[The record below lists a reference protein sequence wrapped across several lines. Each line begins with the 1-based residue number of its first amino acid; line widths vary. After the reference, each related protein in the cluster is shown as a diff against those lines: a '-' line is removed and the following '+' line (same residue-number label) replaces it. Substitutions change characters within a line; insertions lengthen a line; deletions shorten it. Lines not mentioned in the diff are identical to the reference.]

1 MREQTMDKHD
11 ARKEVRDG
19 DRDARSSSGADL
31 DRGEPTEAGPDDAVA
46 GATPGQSIPRSPSN
60 ESRNEPSRVPGTNP
74 GFSGGHYGG
83 FANEGHP
90 DQSAE
95 DGRAAWS
102 ADETHGMREVQ
113 NRLHVQHQKL
123 STGRSSTSSSPS
135 KSTSKST
142 ERE

>member
-1 MREQTMDKHD
+1 MDKHD
-11 ARKEVRDG
+11 GLKEVRDG
-19 DRDARSSSGADL
+19 ERDARSSSGADL
-31 DRGEPTEAGPDDAVA
+31 DRGEPTDTGPDDAVG
-46 GATPGQSIPRSPSN
+46 GAPPGQSIQRSDGN
-60 ESRNEPSRVPGTNP
+60 ESGNEPSRVPGTNP

-102 ADETHGMREVQ
+102 ANETHGRREVR
-113 NRLHVQHQKL
+113 NRLHVQPRKP
-123 STGRSSTSSSPS
+123 STGRSSTASSPS
-135 KSTSKST
+135 KSNSKRT